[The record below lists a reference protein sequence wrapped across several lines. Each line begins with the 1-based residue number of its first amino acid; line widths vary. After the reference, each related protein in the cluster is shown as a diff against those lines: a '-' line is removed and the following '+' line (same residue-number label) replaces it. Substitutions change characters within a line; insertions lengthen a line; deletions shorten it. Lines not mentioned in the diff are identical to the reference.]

1 MRLFIGRVYAAFDAG
16 GGILPTMYVIV
27 NRELRQIVQEFET
40 REEADA
46 RLAEIVKE
54 DAALADMLIVMH
66 EADAPPTRRDPNSH

>member
-1 MRLFIGRVYAAFDAG
+1 MPPSTL

-27 NRELRQIVQEFET
+27 NRELRQIVQEFEI

-54 DAALADMLIVMH
+54 DAALADMLTVMH
-66 EADAPPTRRDPNSH
+66 EADAPPITRDPNSH